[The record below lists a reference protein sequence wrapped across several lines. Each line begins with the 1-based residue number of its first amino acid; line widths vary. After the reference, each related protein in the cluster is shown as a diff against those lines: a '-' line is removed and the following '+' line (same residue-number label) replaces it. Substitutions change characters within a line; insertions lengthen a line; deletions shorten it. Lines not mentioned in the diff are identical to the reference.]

1 KDDIEKMVREA
12 ESHADDDR
20 KKKEEIEA
28 RNKGDSTVYQV
39 EKALNENRAKLS
51 DSDVK
56 AIEAALADAKKALEE
71 GGVDRI
77 MKASDAL
84 NQVSNKA
91 FEAMYRSAGQSG
103 GGGNSG
109 GQGSAGS
116 SGGQGQSKPDGD
128 VIDAEYVDGEDK
140 K

>member
-1 KDDIEKMVREA
+1 
-12 ESHADDDR
+12 
-20 KKKEEIEA
+20 
-28 RNKGDSTVYQV
+28 
-39 EKALNENRAKLS
+39 
-51 DSDVK
+51 
-56 AIEAALADAKKALEE
+56 
-71 GGVDRI
+71 
-77 MKASDAL
+77 
-84 NQVSNKA
+84 
-91 FEAMYRSAGQSG
+91 MYRSAGQPGG